1 MLNARR
7 SKTACFTGDTEDE
20 YEIYKAV
27 DDAIS
32 LGYENFLFWAE
43 NESGLMFAKQVML
56 RKKKQTGNKPDKIIL
71 TAVVSDERHADNK
84 DEVFREEYF
93 SVIEKCDYFVDLK
106 NNKPFS
112 CEKFMISKSSKTI

>member
-7 SKTACFTGDTEDE
+7 SKTACFIGNTEDE
-20 YEIYKAV
+20 CEIYKAV
-27 DDAIS
+27 DNAVS
-32 LGYENFLFWAE
+32 QGFEMFLFCAE
-43 NESGLMFAKQVML
+43 NESGLMFAKQVIL
-56 RKKKQTGNKPDKIIL
+56 RKKKQTGNTPDKIIL

-84 DEVFREEYF
+84 DEVFRDEYF

-106 NNKPFS
+106 NKEPFS

>member
-27 DDAIS
+27 DDAIDQ
-32 LGYENFLFWAE
+32 GYENFLFCAE
-43 NESGLMFAKQVML
+43 TESGLMFAKQVML
-56 RKKKQTGNKPDKIIL
+56 RKKKQTGNKPDIIIL

-84 DEVFREEYF
+84 DEVFRDEYF
-93 SVIEKCDYFVDLK
+93 SVVEKCDYFVDLK
-106 NNKPFS
+106 NTELCS

>member
-1 MLNARR
+1 MLNVRR

-27 DDAIS
+27 DNAV
-32 LGYENFLFWAE
+32 LQGFEMFLFCAE
-43 NESGLMFAKQVML
+43 NESGIMFAKQVML

-71 TAVVSDERHADNK
+71 TAVVSDERHADKK
-84 DEVFREEYF
+84 DEMFREEYF

-106 NNKPFS
+106 NNEPCS

>member
-1 MLNARR
+1 MLNVRR
-7 SKTACFTGDTEDE
+7 SKTACFLGNTEDE

-43 NESGLMFAKQVML
+43 NESGILFAKQVIL

-84 DEVFREEYF
+84 DEVFRDEYF
-93 SVIEKCDYFVDLK
+93 SVIEKCDFFVDLK
-106 NNKPFS
+106 NTELCS

>member
-7 SKTACFTGDTEDE
+7 GKTACFSDNTEDE

-27 DDAIS
+27 DDAIAQ
-32 LGYENFLFWAE
+32 GYENFLFCAE
-43 NESGLMFAKQVML
+43 NESGLLFAKQVIL

-106 NNKPFS
+106 NTEPLS

>member
-1 MLNARR
+1 MLNVRR
-7 SKTACFTGDTEDE
+7 SKTACFLGNTEDE

-84 DEVFREEYF
+84 DEMFRDEYF
-93 SVIEKCDYFVDLK
+93 SVIEKCDFFVDLK
-106 NNKPFS
+106 NNEPLS